1 MAKFTYK
8 GQDALGKSVS
18 GMIDANDRK
27 SAITLLRTR
36 GINATAL
43 VESTMATTKKNVVS
57 FSFGASTSKIALNF
71 LQKFLQLHAGGL
83 PVGDAIKIM
92 RMRLTNPQEKYIAE
106 TIHRDICEGKTIAA
120 AMRGFPDIFTNNTV
134 CMIEAGEKTGNLVAV
149 IRNLIDFL
157 ETKQAIKKKFIAGM
171 AYPAT
176 VCIIGFVVTLIFLFF
191 VMPKLQKML
200 TSLGGELPAI
210 TQCLINVSH
219 FAFRYWWMIAGG
231 TVLAVVGFFAY
242 KSTERGRYN
251 IHKWALH
258 IPIIGGIIKE
268 NFYCQTANL
277 LATLL
282 GSGINTTE
290 AMTLA
295 ENASENLYFR
305 KRFIESKKM
314 ILDGVSMTQAF
325 EQNEIFPDLGLDLL
339 SVGENTGDL
348 ASSFR
353 EVFRIYHTAL
363 LDHLGIL
370 TTAVTAIAM
379 GTAFAMV
386 TVLALSVITSVLK
399 MTTSMHI

>member
-8 GQDALGKSVS
+8 GQDVMGKSVS
-18 GMIDANDRK
+18 GPIDANDRK
-27 SAITLLRTR
+27 SAIMLLKNR
-36 GINATAL
+36 GINVTSL
-43 VESTMATTKKNVVS
+43 VEGSASAAKKSV
-57 FSFGASTSKIALNF
+57 FSLSLGASGSKIALNF

-92 RMRLTNPQEKYIAE
+92 RMRLTNPQEKLLAE
-106 TIHRDICEGKTIAA
+106 TIHKDVCEGKTIAA
-120 AMRGFPDIFTNNTV
+120 AMRGFPDIFTSNTV
-134 CMIEAGEKTGNLVAV
+134 CMIEAGEKTGNLVSV

-157 ETKQAIKKKFIAGM
+157 EMKQSIKKKFIAGM
-171 AYPAT
+171 AYPAA
-176 VCIIGFVVTLIFLFF
+176 VCVIGFVVTLIFLFF

-200 TSLGGELPAI
+200 GSLGGELPTIAK
-210 TQCLINVSH
+210 CLVAASN
-219 FAFRYWWMIAGG
+219 FAFHYWWMILGG
-231 TVLAVVGFFAY
+231 TLFAVVGFFAY
-242 KSTERGRYN
+242 KSTPSGKFN
-251 IHKWALH
+251 VHKWSLH
-258 IPIIGGIIKE
+258 IPIIGIIIKE

-277 LATLL
+277 LTTLL

-295 ENASENLYFR
+295 ENASDNLFFR

-314 ILDGVSMTQAF
+314 VLDGVSMTQAF

-353 EVFRIYHTAL
+353 EVFKIYHTAL
-363 LDHLGIL
+363 LDHLSIL
-370 TTAVTAIAM
+370 TTAVTVIAM

-399 MTTSMHI
+399 MTSSMHI